1 MMNNDDRITE
11 LETRVAHQDH
21 ALAELSDEIYRQQQ
35 QITRLEDQSRQL
47 VARVEALAVADAS
60 GDPSDEVPPHY

>member
-21 ALAELSDEIYRQQQ
+21 ALTELSDEIYRQQQ

>member
-1 MMNNDDRITE
+1 MNNDDRMME
-11 LETRVAHQDH
+11 LETKVAHQDQ

-35 QITRLEDQSRQL
+35 QITRLEDQCRQL
-47 VARVEALAVADAS
+47 LARVESIATADAS

>member
-1 MMNNDDRITE
+1 MNDEDRVTE
-11 LETRVAHQDH
+11 LETRVAHQDQ
-21 ALAELSDEIYRQQQ
+21 AILELSDEIYRQQQ

-60 GDPSDEVPPHY
+60 GAPSDEVPPHY

>member
-1 MMNNDDRITE
+1 MTNDDRITE
-11 LETRVAHQDH
+11 LETRVAHQDQ
-21 ALAELSDEIYRQQQ
+21 ALTDLSDEIYRQQQ

-47 VARVEALAVADAS
+47 LARVESLAVADAA